1 MAKEREID
9 TDTELEDAGGEP
21 RVYELGFHLDPELP
35 SEEVKKAYHAV
46 RELIVGK
53 GTLVADGE
61 PEKIQLAYTISRKEV
76 SGRHDFDTAYFA
88 WIVYE
93 ASAPEHAGVIA
104 AAAANARIIRFIDL
118 ITDKEV
124 ARHAVEMREIAAKT
138 QAPEEEQRAED
149 PRAILGAELD
159 VALESVVA

>member
-1 MAKEREID
+1 MAKQ
-9 TDTELEDAGGEP
+9 DTEMREDEIFDDGGEA

-53 GTLVADGE
+53 GTLVAEGE

-76 SGRHDFDTAYFA
+76 SGRRDFDSAYFA

-93 ASAPEHAGVIA
+93 ASALEHSEIIA

-118 ITDKEV
+118 ITDKES

-138 QAPEEEQRAED
+138 QVPEEEQRAED
-149 PRAILGAELD
+149 RGAVLGAELD
-159 VALESVVA
+159 VALEGVVA